1 MKVLIHMHDAIAYE
15 DVKEFIDCSENE
27 VCFSHSTLDS
37 ILHLSSQHFDK
48 VVVSMKEMSDAG
60 ILKFI
65 NDYYPRIRVIVIA
78 NRTFNDLISV
88 FHQLRYPVIERPMEV
103 SRLNR
108 QFVNTIGLN

>member
-1 MKVLIHMHDAIAYE
+1 MHDAINYE

-48 VVVSMKEMSDAG
+48 VVVSMKEMNDAG

-78 NRTFNDLISV
+78 NKTFNDLISV
-88 FHQLRYPVIERPMEV
+88 FHQLRYSVISEPTDV
-103 SRLNR
+103 SGLNK
-108 QFVNTIGLN
+108 QFTNSIGLN